1 MNESSQHF
9 LREDKILSKK
19 EGLNEKMIKEI
30 SHTEPEHS
38 DLSERNRSIND
49 QEATDQ
55 LEEICMPIISMNRIR
70 IESEV
75 VQCRKDVDE

>member
-1 MNESSQHF
+1 MKESSQHF

-19 EGLNEKMIKEI
+19 EDLNEKMIKEI
-30 SHTEPEHS
+30 SHTEPEHAV
-38 DLSERNRSIND
+38 LSERNQAIND

-55 LEEICMPIISMNRIR
+55 LEEVCMPIISMNRIR

-75 VQCRKDVDE
+75 VRGRKDVDE